1 MQEIN
6 PSDAI
11 LDKIK
16 KLLNKAAS
24 TNSEEEAQTAT
35 ALARQMLMKYNLDM
49 SMVDNHKV
57 KDKNSVTENLID
69 LDEQGTKVDGGWLIS
84 LLNYL
89 CLTHFCKLIQI
100 NARDKVHGHGCII
113 GKDVNIETVKMLY
126 HYLVPVGKN
135 LANKRFNE
143 YSNSG
148 GGEKRNTWKRGYYK
162 GFAFAIFERL
172 KKEEEIE
179 KKDLTLEPQMTA
191 LVLVNNKAIADYV
204 GDRFKGALRTGKAPK
219 TKSRDGRSFGYQ
231 DGSNISLNKQVGS
244 SNNSNRL
251 N

>member
-49 SMVDNHKV
+49 SMVDNHKL
-57 KDKNSVTENLID
+57 KEKNAVTENLID

-89 CLTHFCKLIQI
+89 CRTHLCKLIQI
-100 NARDKVHGHGCII
+100 HARNKIHGHGCII
-113 GKDVNIETVKMLY
+113 GKQVNIETVRMLY
-126 HYLVPVGKN
+126 DYLVPIGKN

-143 YSNSG
+143 YAG
-148 GGEKRNTWKRGYYK
+148 PEKRNTWKRGYYK
-162 GFAFAIFERL
+162 GFALAIFHRL
-172 KKEEEIE
+172 QKEEEIE
-179 KKDLTLEPQMTA
+179 KKDLAIESQMTS
-191 LVLVNNKAIADYV
+191 LVLFNNKAIAEYV
-204 GDRFKGALRTGKAPK
+204 GERFKGAIRQSSAPK

-231 DGSNISLNKQVGS
+231 DGSNVSLNKQVGS
-244 SNNSNRL
+244 SNNSTQLR
-251 N
+251 